1 MAGQW
6 RGTGRGRWAGQLL
19 AVLLLVPACSSP
31 GEPGGSAARDVQR
44 TLDRRAAAV
53 VDRDEAAYLAP
64 VDPRADG
71 LRVAER
77 REFANLAQVPLR
89 SWAYRLTG
97 FDRTGEGRATAR
109 VELSYRLDGYDS
121 AAVKATEELDLTRRD
136 GRWYVAAE
144 SPGKAEGGRYGGAA
158 RQLWEQ
164 GRVTAV
170 RGTHSLVLGVG
181 QSERRLREIANA
193 ADRAVPAVDRAWQGR
208 WARRLVLLVPS
219 SVGGMASL
227 LGGRAAGYRGIAAV
241 TTGEAGGSGTAPAD
255 RVIVNP
261 DAYAVLGAFGQ
272 QIVLAH
278 ESAHVATRAHT
289 SAATP
294 MWLSEGFADWVAYR
308 GTGRTADEAAPEL
321 ARAVRGRDLPAALP
335 TDQAFGFGGDADALA
350 RAYEGGWLACRLI
363 AEERG
368 EKRLTAFYRAVGG
381 HAQREGAVEKAMQ
394 EQLGTTPED
403 FTVRWRAYLRERLG

>member
-6 RGTGRGRWAGQLL
+6 RGAGRGRWAGQAL
-19 AVLLLVPACSSP
+19 AVLLLASACTSP
-31 GEPGGSAARDVQR
+31 GEPGGAAARDVQR

-64 VDPRADG
+64 IDPRADS
-71 LRVAER
+71 LRAAER

-97 FDRTGEGRATAR
+97 LDRTGAGRATAR
-109 VELSYRLDGYDS
+109 VELSYRLDGYDG
-121 AAVKATEELDLTRRD
+121 APVKATEELDLTQRD

-144 SPGKAEGGRYGGAA
+144 KPGDTEGGDGGAA

-170 RGTHSLVLGVG
+170 RGKHSLVLGVG

-208 WARRLVLLVPS
+208 WTRRVVVLVPS
-219 SVGGMASL
+219 SVDGMASL
-227 LGGRAAGYRGIAAV
+227 LGGPAAGYRGIAAV
-241 TTGEAGGSGTAPAD
+241 TTGEAGGSGAASAD

-261 DAYAVLGAFGQ
+261 DAYAVLGGFGQ
-272 QIVLAH
+272 QIVLTH

-294 MWLSEGFADWVAYR
+294 MWLSEGLADWVAYR
-308 GTGRTADEAAPEL
+308 GTGRTAREVAPEL
-321 ARAVRGRDLPAALP
+321 ARAVRGRELPAALP
-335 TDQAFGFGGDADALA
+335 TDKAFGFGGDADALA
-350 RAYEGGWLACRLI
+350 QAYEGGWLACRLI
-363 AEERG
+363 AEEWG
-368 EKRLTAFYRAVGG
+368 EKRLAAFYRAVGG
-381 HAQREGAVEKAMQ
+381 HEQREGAVEKAMQ
-394 EQLGTTPED
+394 EELGTTPED
-403 FTVRWRAYLRERLG
+403 FTVRWREYLREQLA

>member
-1 MAGQW
+1 M
-6 RGTGRGRWAGQLL
+6 L
-19 AVLLLVPACSSP
+19 AVLLLVPGCSSP
-31 GEPGGSAARDVQR
+31 GAPGGSAARDVQR

-64 VDPRADG
+64 IDPRADG
-71 LRVAER
+71 LRAAER

-89 SWAYRLTG
+89 SWTYRLTG
-97 FDRTGEGRATAR
+97 FDRTDKGRATAR
-109 VELSYRLDGYDS
+109 VELSYRLDGFDS
-121 AAVKATEELDLTRRD
+121 APVKATEKLDLTRRD

-144 SPGKAEGGRYGGAA
+144 SPGETGGQDGGAA

-181 QSERRLREIANA
+181 QSERRLRGIANA

-219 SVGGMASL
+219 SVDGMASL
-227 LGGRAAGYRGIAAV
+227 LGGPTAGYRGIAAV
-241 TTGEAGGSGTAPAD
+241 TTGEAGGSGAASAD

-261 DAYAVLGAFGQ
+261 DAYAVLGTFGQ

-294 MWLSEGFADWVAYR
+294 LWLSEGFADWVAYR
-308 GTGRTADEAAPEL
+308 GTGRTAEEAAPEL

-335 TDQAFGFGGDADALA
+335 ADKAFGFGGDSDALA
-350 RAYEGGWLACRLI
+350 RAYEGGWLACGLI
-363 AEERG
+363 AEEWG
-368 EKRLTAFYRAVGG
+368 EERLTAFYRAVGG

-394 EQLGTTPED
+394 EELGTTPED
-403 FTVRWRAYLRERLG
+403 FTVRWREYLRERLG